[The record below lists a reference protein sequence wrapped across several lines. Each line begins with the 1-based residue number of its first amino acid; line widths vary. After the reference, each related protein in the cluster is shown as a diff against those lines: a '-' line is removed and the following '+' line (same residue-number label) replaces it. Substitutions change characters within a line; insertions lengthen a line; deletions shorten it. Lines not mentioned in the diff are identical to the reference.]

1 MPKLLCVCGPNGAGK
16 STFTRS
22 IALRSNLLVIDPD
35 QLAAEGLSPLA
46 AGKAAASMARLF
58 LEKGISFARES
69 TLTAKFDFKIIAEA
83 RKRGYEIELV
93 YIKLSSP
100 DLALQ
105 RVAARVSRGGHDV
118 PKDDIVRRY
127 SKSLENLHK
136 YRNIFDKVTIIDNS
150 DKQYIVD

>member
-1 MPKLLCVCGPNGAGK
+1 MPKLLCVYGPNGAGK

-150 DKQYIVD
+150 DKQYTVD